1 MKVFMHLLIN
11 LALFILGT
19 HALIAQSYNDAEI
32 SGENLKNARERWGYF
47 SIRQSFQPKDYIL
60 GFEGGMIEV
69 SKQILLYGSFDVRP
83 FKKRVEEEIANN
95 FYHQYSETRFVAGIG
110 AEWQKFFTA
119 RSGLFVNSTLG
130 YSWGDYKGTI
140 RTARKAFI
148 GIPRLGYIYDTGKF
162 VWLKVGYEY
171 HDTFNDLQGKHR
183 LFFGVNFA
191 INQYTN

>member
-1 MKVFMHLLIN
+1 MKVFTCFLTTCVLIIMCDH
-11 LALFILGT
+11 ALF
-19 HALIAQSYNDAEI
+19 AQSYNDAEI
-32 SGENLKNARERWGYF
+32 SGENVENTNQRWGYI

-69 SKQILLYGSFDVRP
+69 SKQILLYASFDVRP

-95 FYHQYSETRFVAGIG
+95 FYHQYSETRFIAGIG
-110 AEWQKFFTA
+110 AEWQKFFSS
-119 RSGLFVNSTLG
+119 RSGLFVNTTLG

-148 GIPRLGYIYDTGKF
+148 GIPRVGYIYDTGKF
-162 VWLKVGYEY
+162 MWVKVGYEY

-183 LFFGVNFA
+183 LFLGFNFA